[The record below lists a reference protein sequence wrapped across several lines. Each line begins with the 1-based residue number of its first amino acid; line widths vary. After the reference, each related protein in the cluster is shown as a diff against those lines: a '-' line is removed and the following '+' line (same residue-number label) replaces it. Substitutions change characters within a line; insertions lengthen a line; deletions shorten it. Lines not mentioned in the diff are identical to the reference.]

1 MIEIT
6 IRNIQIENHANTCF
20 TRHLHP
26 RVNGWQRKLRGFGMK
41 MLGGF
46 DARRET
52 AAHLLRGKL
61 PVDIGKHVDA
71 AFSLRVDGNPGERR
85 LLALYDFDACEV
97 QPVIGEGFRYQ
108 ASALVVADEPKPA
121 GARAE
126 ARDLREIVA
135 GNAAGVNLQPIGID
149 LLVCGEESRNDR
161 EIVDATA
168 SDSHDLRGH
177 ASPWMP
183 LLIVAAVRACQ
194 EKSRAEKGAGAASE
208 TAASSF
214 GTAGGSGGS

>member
-1 MIEIT
+1 MREIAG
-6 IRNIQIENHANTCF
+6 RNIQIENHANTCF

-71 AFSLRVDGNPGERR
+71 AFSLRVDGNPGKRG
-85 LLALYDFDACEV
+85 LLALDGFNAGEV
-97 QPVIGEGFRYQ
+97 HSVIRERLGYQ
-108 ASALVVADEPKPA
+108 ASALVVTDESQPA

-126 ARDLREIVA
+126 PRDLREIVA
-135 GNAAGVNLQPIGID
+135 GNAAGMNLQAIGID
-149 LLVCGEESRNDR
+149 LLVCGEQSRNNR
-161 EIVDATA
+161 EVVDPTTTD
-168 SDSHDLRGH
+168 SDDLRGH
-177 ASPWMP
+177 VSPQSVQ
-183 LLIVAAVRACQ
+183 I
-194 EKSRAEKGAGAASE
+194 EI
-208 TAASSF
+208 
-214 GTAGGSGGS
+214 